1 MQGQPE
7 FSSET
12 AVIDTLRCN
21 EFTAQLLDSTGAP
34 KHLYG
39 IKEKDHFV
47 EAYVEAKE
55 GEQVSAKLDS
65 WDRSHIY
72 KVLLRVGIQRFGSFL
87 CEPSSW
93 PRSLKYRSISKSE
106 AQSLKFSKAAV
117 TDDEKHSIRRPEK
130 IARLGRL
137 SIGLRQVR
145 SLEIVKETFPEP
157 AVGPW
162 KAIFRGAETVDA
174 IQFSSGPTIPKH
186 SRGYGA
192 SCSFEET
199 FTPIYFQF
207 NCVTR
212 AELQRLG
219 HVLSDHAKDRLMEEG
234 EDQDQEAQEENVST
248 PKHAKKRPREEDGS
262 HARKKRL
269 QDLQKELEEL
279 QEMERHEDL
288 VLEKRRRLTGGSN
301 SLRNANAS
309 TQAGESS
316 ISVKKE
322 PTESGAGSAGT
333 ADEPLIIADLS
344 D

>member
-72 KVLLRVGIQRFGSFL
+72 K
-87 CEPSSW
+87 
-93 PRSLKYRSISKSE
+93 
-106 AQSLKFSKAAV
+106 
-117 TDDEKHSIRRPEK
+117 
-130 IARLGRL
+130 
-137 SIGLRQVR
+137 
-145 SLEIVKETFPEP
+145 
-157 AVGPW
+157 
-162 KAIFRGAETVDA
+162 
-174 IQFSSGPTIPKH
+174 
-186 SRGYGA
+186 
-192 SCSFEET
+192 
-199 FTPIYFQF
+199 
-207 NCVTR
+207 
-212 AELQRLG
+212 
-219 HVLSDHAKDRLMEEG
+219 
-234 EDQDQEAQEENVST
+234 
-248 PKHAKKRPREEDGS
+248 
-262 HARKKRL
+262 
-269 QDLQKELEEL
+269 KELEEL
-279 QEMERHEDL
+279 QEMERLEDL

>member
-72 KVLLRVGIQRFGSFL
+72 K
-87 CEPSSW
+87 
-93 PRSLKYRSISKSE
+93 
-106 AQSLKFSKAAV
+106 KFSKAAV

-279 QEMERHEDL
+279 QEMERLEDL